1 MVQLH
6 RSIDDIHA
14 AGAELV
20 VIGNG
25 APNFIAGFRDTTGFD
40 GPIYVDPSLAVYQAA
55 ELERGLLKTFSPFAI
70 KKTLSALG
78 RGARQGRTQGDAFQ
92 QGGVLV
98 IAPGGKLVWRHISK
112 HAGDNAHPS
121 KILAALRSAA

>member
-1 MVQLH
+1 VVQLH
-6 RSIDDIHA
+6 RSIDDIKN

-20 VIGNG
+20 VIGSG
-25 APNFIAGFRDTTGFD
+25 TPNFIAGFRETTGFA

-70 KKTLSALG
+70 GKTLSALG
-78 RGARQGRTQGDAFQ
+78 RGARQGRTQGDATQ

-98 IAPGGKLVWRHISK
+98 IAPSGKLIWRHISK
-112 HAGDNAHPS
+112 FAGDNAPPA
-121 KILAALRSAA
+121 KIIAALRSAA

>member
-6 RSIDDIHA
+6 CSIEDIHR

-25 APNFIAGFRDTTGFD
+25 TPSFIAGFRETTGFE
-40 GPIYVDPSLAVYQAA
+40 GPLYTDPTLAAYQAA
-55 ELERGLLKTFSPFAI
+55 ELERGMLRTFSPRGLGKAV
-70 KKTLSALG
+70 SAFR

-98 IAPGGKLVWRHISK
+98 IAPGGKLRWRHASK
-112 HAGDNAHPS
+112 FAGDNAPAERVV
-121 KILAALRSAA
+121 AALA

>member
-1 MVQLH
+1 MQLH
-6 RSIDDIHA
+6 RSIDDIHR

-20 VIGNG
+20 VIGSG
-25 APNFIAGFRDTTGFD
+25 TPSFIAGFREATDFA
-40 GPIYVDPSLAVYQAA
+40 GPIYTDPSLAVYRAA
-55 ELERGLLKTFSPFAI
+55 ELERGLLKTFSPLAI
-70 KKTLSALG
+70 GKTLSALG

-112 HAGDNAHPS
+112 FAGDNARAA
-121 KILAALRSAA
+121 KVVAALGQNPA